1 MKQIILGTA
10 GHIDH
15 GKTSLIKAV
24 SGTDTDRLK
33 EEKRRGIT
41 IELGFAAIDLPSG
54 LHIGVVDVPGHEKFV
69 KNMVAGATGIDVV
82 AVIIAADE
90 GVMPQTREHME
101 ICSLLGIRYGF
112 VVLTK
117 TDMVDE
123 EWLELVTEDVTDFM
137 ADTFLE
143 DSPIVPVS
151 SVTRDGLDQFIETLD
166 RYCMALPERTATGI
180 FRLPIDRV
188 FSMKGFGTV
197 VTGTLVSG
205 HVELG
210 EQVMVY
216 PSGITTKVRGI
227 QVHDRS
233 VESAEAGLR
242 TAINFQGVDKYAVNR
257 GDVLA
262 RPDTLIPTYMIDVEL
277 HLLESNERPLKN
289 RQRVRF
295 HIGTSQMP
303 CHIVLIDRDVLE
315 PGETALVQVR
325 LEGPVVCVRDDRY
338 VIRSYSPVRTLGGG
352 RVLNPAPPKHKRF
365 RKESMERI
373 ERLCDTD
380 PQSLIASH
388 IEMAGFAERS
398 FAELK
403 VLTSLSDK
411 ALDASLKKL
420 LSDRTIIQTERSQR
434 RFVHQSVFE
443 TFRKDVTELLSA
455 YHKRHPLKAGMSKG
469 ELRSKLPDIETP
481 RLFNQ
486 MLHLLLKTNEVV
498 QNDDSVHLAGHQVT
512 LETDQSDLKEKILG
526 IYAEKGLQ
534 PPYFKE
540 LVQML
545 ETDPAKAK
553 NVLMHLVDEGRVI
566 RVKEEL
572 FFHAGAI
579 SDLKARLIDFLQQN
593 QEINPGAFKEM
604 TGASRKYTI
613 PLFEYFD
620 SENITIR
627 VGDVRKLRK
636 KATAR

>member
-15 GKTSLIKAV
+15 GKTSLVKAV
-24 SGTDTDRLK
+24 SGTDTDRLQ

-41 IELGFAAIDLPSG
+41 IELGFASIDLPSG

-82 AVIIAADE
+82 VMIIAADE

-112 VVLTK
+112 VALTK

-123 EWLELVTEDVTDFM
+123 EWLELVTEDVSDFM
-137 ADTFLE
+137 ADTFLA

-151 SVTRDGLDQFIETLD
+151 SVSRQGLDEFIQTLD
-166 RYCMALPERTATGI
+166 RYCIALPERTATGI

-205 HVELG
+205 QISLG
-210 EQVMVY
+210 ETVMVY
-216 PSGITTKVRGI
+216 PSGITTKVRGV
-227 QVHDRS
+227 QVHDQY
-233 VESAEAGLR
+233 VQTAEAGLR
-242 TAINFQGVDKYAVNR
+242 TAINFQGVDRYAVNR

-262 RPDTLIPTYMIDVEL
+262 RPETLIPTYMIDVEL
-277 HLLESNERPLKN
+277 KLLESNERPMKN
-289 RQRVRF
+289 RERVRF

-303 CHIVLIDRDVLE
+303 CHIVLLDREALE

-325 LEGPVVCVRDDRY
+325 LEGPVVCVRDDKF

-365 RKESMERI
+365 RKESIESI
-373 ERLCDTD
+373 ERLCQADA
-380 PQSLIASH
+380 QSLIAAH
-388 IEMAGFAERS
+388 IEMAGFEERS

-403 VLTSLSDK
+403 VLTSLGDK
-411 ALDASLKKL
+411 SLETSMAKL
-420 LSDRTIIQTERSQR
+420 LSARTIIQTERSQR
-434 RFVHQSVFE
+434 RFVHQSTFE
-443 TFRKDVTELLSA
+443 NFRSDVTTRLSA
-455 YHKRHPLKAGMSKG
+455 YHKANPLKAGMPKG
-469 ELRSKLPDIETP
+469 ELRSKFADIETP

-486 MLHLLLKTNEVV
+486 MLNLLIKTEEIE
-498 QNDDSVHLAGHQVT
+498 QTDDSVRLAGHQVT
-512 LETDQSDLKEKILG
+512 LQTDQTDLKEKILD
-526 IYAEKGLQ
+526 IYAEKSLQ

-540 LVQML
+540 LVQTIG
-545 ETDPAKAK
+545 TDSAQTK
-553 NVLMHLVDEGRVI
+553 NVLMHLVDEGRII

-572 FFHAGAI
+572 FFHAEAI
-579 SDLKARLIDFLQQN
+579 SRLKSQLMDFLTEN
-593 QEINPGAFKEM
+593 QDINPGQFKEM

-636 KATAR
+636 KAGA

>member
-1 MKQIILGTA
+1 LKQIILGTA

-15 GKTSLIKAV
+15 GKTSLVKAV

-41 IELGFAAIDLPSG
+41 IELGFASIDLPSG

-82 AVIIAADE
+82 VMIIAADE

-112 VVLTK
+112 VALTK
-117 TDMVDE
+117 IDMVDE
-123 EWLELVTEDVTDFM
+123 EWLELVTEDVSDFM
-137 ADTFLE
+137 AGTFLA

-151 SVTRDGLDQFIETLD
+151 SVTGQGIEEFIKTLD
-166 RYCMALPERTATGI
+166 SYCMALPERTASGI
-180 FRLPIDRV
+180 FRLPVDRV

-205 HVELG
+205 QINLG
-210 EQVMVY
+210 EQVMIY
-216 PSGITTKVRGI
+216 PSKTITKIRGI

-233 VESAEAGLR
+233 VETAEAGLR
-242 TAINFQGVDKYAVNR
+242 TAINFQGVDRFSVNR

-262 RPDTLIPTYMIDVEL
+262 RPDTLIPTYMVDVEL
-277 HLLESNERPLKN
+277 HLLESNDRPIKS
-289 RQRVRF
+289 RERVRF

-303 CHIVLIDRDVLE
+303 CHVVLLDREVLE
-315 PGETALVQVR
+315 PGETALVQIR
-325 LEGPVVCVRDDRY
+325 LEGPVVCVRDDRF

-365 RKESMERI
+365 RKESIERI
-373 ERLCDTD
+373 ERLFDGD
-380 PQSLIASH
+380 AQSLIAAH
-388 IEMAGFAERS
+388 IEMAGFEERS

-411 ALDASLKKL
+411 ALESALSKL
-420 LSDRTIIQTERSQR
+420 LSDRTIIQTERAER
-434 RFVHQSVFE
+434 RFVHKTAFQHFCNE
-443 TFRKDVTELLSA
+443 TKARLSA
-455 YHKRHPLKAGMSKG
+455 YHKAKPLKAGMPKG
-469 ELRSKLPDIETP
+469 ELRSKFAEIETP

-486 MLHLLLKTNEVV
+486 LLNLLVKSKEVE
-498 QNDDSVHLAGHQVT
+498 QTEDSVRLAGHQVK
-512 LETDQSDLKEKILG
+512 LETDQSDLKEKILD
-526 IYAEKGLQ
+526 IYAQKDLQ

-540 LVQML
+540 LAQML

-553 NVLMHLVDEGRVI
+553 NVLMHLVDEGKII

-572 FFHAGAI
+572 FFHADAI
-579 SDLKARLIDFLQQN
+579 SGLRSRLVDFLMQN
-593 QEINPGAFKEM
+593 QEINPGQFKEM

-636 KATAR
+636 KPGI

>member
-33 EEKRRGIT
+33 EEKKRGIT
-41 IELGFAAIDLPSG
+41 IELGFASIDLPSG

-82 AVIIAADE
+82 AMIVAADE

-117 TDMVDE
+117 VDAVDE
-123 EWLELVTEDVTDFM
+123 EFLELVTEDVSDFM
-137 ADTFLE
+137 KGTFLE

-151 SVTRDGLDQFIETLD
+151 SVTGQGLDEFINTLD
-166 RYCMALPERTATGI
+166 RYCTALPDRPPSGI

-205 HVELG
+205 RIGTG

-216 PSGITTKVRGI
+216 PSGLTTKIRGI
-227 QVHDRS
+227 QVHDHS
-233 VESAEAGLR
+233 VESSEAGLR
-242 TAINFQGVDKYAVNR
+242 TAINFQGVDKHAINR

-262 RPDTLIPTYMIDVEL
+262 RPDTLIPSYMIDVDL
-277 HLLESNERPLKN
+277 QLLESCERPLKN
-289 RQRVRF
+289 RDRVRF
-295 HIGTSQMP
+295 HIGTSQVP
-303 CHIVLIDRDVLE
+303 CNIILLDREVLE
-315 PGETALVQVR
+315 PGETAPVQAR
-325 LEGPVVCVRDDRY
+325 LKRPLACIRDDRF

-352 RVLNPAPPKHKRF
+352 RILNPAPPKHKRF
-365 RKESMERI
+365 RSETIKQI
-373 ERLCDTD
+373 GRLLD
-380 PQSLIASH
+380 PDPETLAADHIA
-388 IEMAGFAERS
+388 MAGYDERS

-403 VLTSLSDK
+403 VLANLTDK
-411 ALDASLKKL
+411 ALEAALGKL
-420 LSDRTIIQTERSQR
+420 LSNRNIVQTERSEKKYL
-434 RFVHQSVFE
+434 HYSVLE
-443 TFRKDVTELLSA
+443 DFRESITEKLSA
-455 YHKRHPLKAGMSKG
+455 YHRANPLKEGMPKG
-469 ELRSKLPDIETP
+469 ELRSKFPDIKTS

-486 MLHLLLKTNEVV
+486 LINILIKEEVIARS
-498 QNDDSVHLAGHQVT
+498 DDIIRLAGHKVT
-512 LETDQSDLKEKILG
+512 LQTEQSDLKEKILS

-534 PPYFKE
+534 PPYLKE
-540 LVQML
+540 LPGL
-545 ETDPAKAK
+545 LNAGPAQIK
-553 NVLMHLVDEGRVI
+553 NVLMHLVDEGRIVK
-566 RVKEEL
+566 VKEEL
-572 FFHAGAI
+572 FFHADAI
-579 SDLKARLIDFLQQN
+579 RNLKTRLVDFLSEN
-593 QEINPGAFKEM
+593 DEITPAQFKEM
-604 TGASRKYTI
+604 TKASRKYTI

-620 SENITIR
+620 AENVTIR

-636 KATAR
+636 KAAGR